1 MPPAPAQKIAGKIR
15 KKSPRSIGKASLQTP
30 ATLPNPSLEESS
42 AGLEIDV
49 EDHLRLERS
58 KRGANQRRQQVL
70 QRLAPTNVKPVRR
83 GMNPTHRGG
92 TTIIQPGGGARGN

>member
-1 MPPAPAQKIAGKIR
+1 MPPAPAQKIAGNIR
-15 KKSPRSIGKASLQTP
+15 KKSPRGFGKASLQAP
-30 ATLPNPSLEESS
+30 ATLPNPALEEN

-58 KRGANQRRQQVL
+58 KRGANQRRQQEL
-70 QRLAPTNVKPVRR
+70 QRLMPTNVKPPRR

-92 TTIIQPGGGARGN
+92 TPIIQPGGGARGN